1 MKIRDI
7 PLRVSTG
14 AYVLHAGMSKWNG
27 GEDLAI
33 GLHSG
38 AKGPFPFLEGVPPK
52 TFLKGLAA
60 GEMATGAVLL
70 SPFASSRL
78 AGAALAGFSGSLL
91 TMYMKTPAMREPG
104 SIWPSQDGT
113 AVSKD
118 VWMFG
123 IALSLLMSGRRHKP
137 HTVKAHPVKA
147 AAKSAAVTSAAI
159 KSKVADHSD

>member
-27 GEDLAI
+27 DEGLAV

-38 AKGPFPFLEGVPPK
+38 AKGPFPFLEAVPPK

-70 SPFASSRL
+70 SPFISSRM

-91 TMYMKTPAMREPG
+91 TMYMKTPAMRKPG

-123 IALSLLMSGRRHKP
+123 IALSLLMSGRRHK
-137 HTVKAHPVKA
+137 AHPVQA
-147 AAKSAAVTSAAI
+147 AAKSAAATSAAI